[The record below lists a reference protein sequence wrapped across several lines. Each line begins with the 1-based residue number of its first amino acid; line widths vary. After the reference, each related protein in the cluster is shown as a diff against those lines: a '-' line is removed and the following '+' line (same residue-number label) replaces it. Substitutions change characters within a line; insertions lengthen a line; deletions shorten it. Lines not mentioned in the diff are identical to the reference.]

1 MKCAERLYGL
11 HADIPGKNQ
20 PGEVGEFT
28 RSMRYDLISQ
38 VSKPMS
44 SDSKGFVGSLIE
56 RAASL
61 AAIGRFSASY
71 FSRASLRLNVRSLQ
85 LIALTEG
92 VD

>member
-28 RSMRYDLISQ
+28 QSMRYDLISQ
-38 VSKPMS
+38 VSKPLS

-56 RAASL
+56 RAASP
-61 AAIGRFSASY
+61 AAR
-71 FSRASLRLNVRSLQ
+71 RLHDSEQCVVSITQVVLEVNDFWRS
-85 LIALTEG
+85 E
-92 VD
+92 V